1 MDYKTDN
8 FLLVYLKA
16 FGQISLEGILRVLEI
31 LPMYQYS
38 VMRENRWRSYSQA
51 FLLPEFY

>member
-38 VMRENRWRSYSQA
+38 VMRENR
-51 FLLPEFY
+51 